1 MDGEGRPGEVGM
13 GSGVFVG
20 YGWRMGELEGDKGVG
35 WGGGGEVEGQCFV
48 RDNGEMLWMGM
59 KGAVHC

>member
-1 MDGEGRPGEVGM
+1 M

-35 WGGGGEVEGQCFV
+35 LGGGRW
-48 RDNGEMLWMGM
+48 RDNALCGTRGRCCGWG
-59 KGAVHC
+59 

>member
-1 MDGEGRPGEVGM
+1 M

-20 YGWRMGELEGDKGVG
+20 YGWRMGELEGDKGAG
-35 WGGGGEVEGQCFV
+35 WGGEVEGQCFV